1 LISGKKDIDEKV
13 IEIRNK
19 INHGINE
26 ESIILNKLVTLK
38 HTYKWLKENE
48 YSIPDK
54 LKNEIDL
61 YEKLIQSTSVELSK
75 AIIEWDNY
83 IK

>member
-61 YEKLIQSTSVELSK
+61 YEKLSQSTSVELSK

>member
-1 LISGKKDIDEKV
+1 MISGKKDIDEKV

-61 YEKLIQSTSVELSK
+61 YEKLSQSTSVELSK